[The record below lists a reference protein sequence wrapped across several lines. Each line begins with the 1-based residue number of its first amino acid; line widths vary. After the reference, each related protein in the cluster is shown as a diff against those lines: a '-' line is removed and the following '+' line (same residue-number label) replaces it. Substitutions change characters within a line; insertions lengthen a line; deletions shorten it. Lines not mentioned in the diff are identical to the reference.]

1 MSFFFSVFLL
11 LLSLS
16 SLCVCIFL
24 LVSLAF
30 FLHLLVYSSL
40 VCLGF
45 RFIFH
50 LCSVVSIAP
59 GCLSPSPSLFG
70 VSVWRFHR
78 GVVFVGVSSFLT
90 GSVASALP
98 VFHSIYVRWSSTLLS
113 SLSIFRPPL
122 CHFVCP
128 FSRFSSSGHSD
139 HCLLQPPLSS
149 LLSVHNRLHFL
160 SSTALSGWSLID
172 RLFWPPFWPR
182 SVPWTLVAIGYLAI
196 PLRSL
201 LYYMSPSDF
210 IVIFIF
216 VGSVRLF
223 LFSSVSVRLF
233 QPLST
238 GSGSG
243 SVAAL
248 ASSGRRR
255 SYGRFLS
262 LSDPLATICSNRY
275 PVAPVVVRPFRPL
288 FGGSLSSPSGHSDH
302 CSAILDAAVA
312 PRPLFGRRGHLRPLL
327 SSLSGNLH
335 SDAVRPLRPLLGR
348 SSVSV
353 GVWSSVYFSISV
365 ALLVL
370 MSTTLRSRTFCSFV
384 RPIPVS
390 LCLSPSLCDWPP
402 LFGRISHRDCLF
414 FVIVSVVARSGAI
427 QPLQLLFGRS
437 PVGAFPASPP
447 SLSILVLSTAL
458 PLLSGDTGF
467 PIVPVRCLCAF
478 CPAMLPHGRHC

>member
-1 MSFFFSVFLL
+1 MPLAFSSFLLFFPSSFPFLL
-11 LLSLS
+11 LLLPFF
-16 SLCVCIFL
+16 LACFL
-24 LVSLAF
+24 LPHSFFPF
-30 FLHLLVYSSL
+30 FLILP
-40 VCLGF
+40 CMPF
-45 RFIFH
+45 
-50 LCSVVSIAP
+50 
-59 GCLSPSPSLFG
+59 SLF
-70 VSVWRFHR
+70 
-78 GVVFVGVSSFLT
+78 FL
-90 GSVASALP
+90 
-98 VFHSIYVRWSSTLLS
+98 
-113 SLSIFRPPL
+113 
-122 CHFVCP
+122 
-128 FSRFSSSGHSD
+128 
-139 HCLLQPPLSS
+139 S
-149 LLSVHNRLHFL
+149 LLSVSQTASSSSFSSSFTTAMSIVRCFPSFYSL
-160 SSTALSGWSLID
+160 S
-172 RLFWPPFWPR
+172 FPVF
-182 SVPWTLVAIGYLAI
+182 
-196 PLRSL
+196 
-201 LYYMSPSDF
+201 
-210 IVIFIF
+210 
-216 VGSVRLF
+216 F
-223 LFSSVSVRLF
+223 LFSYFLRISSFVLTHPVGLLLGLRLWWLSAL
-233 QPLST
+233 PRSLSLYSST
-238 GSGSG
+238 GCCP
-243 SVAAL
+243 AI
-248 ASSGRRR
+248 RC
-255 SYGRFLS
+255 
-262 LSDPLATICSNRY
+262 PI
-275 PVAPVVVRPFRPL
+275 VVPFRPL

>member
-1 MSFFFSVFLL
+1 MPFSLFFLSLLSVSQTASSSSFSSSFTTAMSIVRCFPSFYSLSFPVFFFLFL
-11 LLSLS
+11 
-16 SLCVCIFL
+16 
-24 LVSLAF
+24 
-30 FLHLLVYSSL
+30 FLHLLL
-40 VCLGF
+40 
-45 RFIFH
+45 
-50 LCSVVSIAP
+50 
-59 GCLSPSPSLFG
+59 CLSLSCFS
-70 VSVWRFHR
+70 VSVSSYFLRI
-78 GVVFVGVSSFLT
+78 SSFVLT
-90 GSVASALP
+90 HPVGLLLGLRLWWLSALP
-98 VFHSIYVRWSSTLLS
+98 RSLSLYSSTG
-113 SLSIFRPPL
+113 
-122 CHFVCP
+122 CCP
-128 FSRFSSSGHSD
+128 
-139 HCLLQPPLSS
+139 
-149 LLSVHNRLHFL
+149 
-160 SSTALSGWSLID
+160 
-172 RLFWPPFWPR
+172 
-182 SVPWTLVAIGYLAI
+182 AIRC
-196 PLRSL
+196 P
-201 LYYMSPSDF
+201 
-210 IVIFIF
+210 IV
-216 VGSVRLF
+216 V
-223 LFSSVSVRLF
+223 
-233 QPLST
+233 
-238 GSGSG
+238 
-243 SVAAL
+243 
-248 ASSGRRR
+248 
-255 SYGRFLS
+255 
-262 LSDPLATICSNRY
+262 
-275 PVAPVVVRPFRPL
+275 PFRPL